1 MLSRARIS
9 FFIQSTSIMNKPLG
23 SEEMNA
29 VEQVID
35 MCACGNLR
43 RATRIVTRRYDDAFR
58 GTGLRSTQLT
68 ILMHIAKQDEGA
80 ILSDLSRA
88 MAMDASTLTRNLTPL
103 EKAGYVFAEK
113 TPAGRRRSVRLTE
126 KGEEIVRDAMPLW
139 EEAQTDIV
147 SMLGKDSFER
157 MREDLRRLN
166 A

>member
-1 MLSRARIS
+1 
-9 FFIQSTSIMNKPLG
+9 
-23 SEEMNA
+23 MNA

-68 ILMHIAKQDEGA
+68 ILMHIARQEEGA

-103 EKAGYVFAEK
+103 EKAGFVFAEK

-126 KGEEIVRDAMPLW
+126 KGEEILRDAMPLW

-147 SMLGKDSFER
+147 SMLGKDNFER

-166 A
+166 V